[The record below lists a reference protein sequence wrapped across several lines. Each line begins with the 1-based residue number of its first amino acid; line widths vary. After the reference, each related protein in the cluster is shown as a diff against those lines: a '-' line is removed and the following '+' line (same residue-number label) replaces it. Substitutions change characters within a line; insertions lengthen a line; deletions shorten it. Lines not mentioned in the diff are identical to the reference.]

1 MAKKPPVKKKTAPKA
16 TASKS
21 KPKKGKKKIKFTLMA
36 EGEAEVMDDSEEGGG
51 GPT

>member
-1 MAKKPPVKKKTAPKA
+1 MAKKPPVKKKAAPKA

-36 EGEAEVMDDSEEGGG
+36 EGEAEVMHSDEGGG
-51 GPT
+51 GPPG